1 MVLFNIPYKAV
12 PANAFESVNE
22 ILDVTINSFIN
33 VRLRQ
38 MSVISNTD
46 KVISITLKKNPLI

>member
-22 ILDVTINSFIN
+22 ILDVTINSFIY

-46 KVISITLKKNPLI
+46 KVILITLKKNPLI

>member
-1 MVLFNIPYKAV
+1 MVLFNIPYKAF

-22 ILDVTINSFIN
+22 ILDVTINSFIY

-46 KVISITLKKNPLI
+46 KVISITLKNNPLI